1 MVSVNVGVDMLDS
14 ISTIST
20 KEAEGFVVFSFMCRQ
35 LCGSIY
41 VQSLEQFHKPG
52 TTEHTVE
59 PFINLFFDAM
69 VAIFINFLNFYYGP
83 WSLYV

>member
-1 MVSVNVGVDMLDS
+1 MVSVNVGVVMLDS
-14 ISTIST
+14 IFTIST
-20 KEAEGFVVFSFMCRQ
+20 IEAEGFVVFSFV
-35 LCGSIY
+35 I
-41 VQSLEQFHKPG
+41 HKPG

-69 VAIFINFLNFYYGP
+69 VAIFINFMNFYYGP